1 MPSET
6 SDPGGPP
13 AACPAC
19 GETVPAG
26 ASFCP
31 DCGADLGDPTDA
43 AYCAECGE
51 AFDDDDR
58 FCSNCGASRSG
69 GGPAASERERRAT
82 EDSDDRDPSPSRSA
96 STPRESSRA
105 FRRRVQDH
113 LDAGWDIE
121 RDDGDRVVLVDRGI
135 GSVGVHILLFIF
147 TSGLGNLLYGWYHYS
162 KLAERRRLVRGDE
175 TSARAPS
182 SVEDTGR
189 METATAYV
197 LTALLLLIGGWIGVM
212 AATSGS
218 PPAALIGLA
227 FAGLGLGVAPPVRQ
241 RLDRRHGITKF
252 GRQKTVDHRIVR
264 PPESVDEPCVV
275 CGEAFQRGLVS
286 RRRDETVVAGVPVRT
301 HSIRHNH
308 YCVDCA
314 QSELFGDRIGAPSL
328 DEVADDASPFDAEF
342 AGIDGEDDEGAGGEG
357 ADDES
362 AGGEET
368 DRNGKV
374 DTAADDGESET
385 GGGDDASDDSTEETA
400 TDSVREATDPTE

>member
-1 MPSET
+1 MPSQT

-19 GETVPAG
+19 GEAVPAG

-31 DCGADLGDPTDA
+31 DCGTDLGDPSDP
-43 AYCAECGE
+43 AYCAACGE

-69 GGPAASERERRAT
+69 GGSAASERSSAASEASEAADT
-82 EDSDDRDPSPSRSA
+82 PQSRSA
-96 STPRESSRA
+96 SSPGESERA

-113 LDAGWDIE
+113 LDAGWDVE
-121 RDDGDRVVLVDRGI
+121 RDDGDRVLLVDRGI

-147 TSGLGNLLYGWYHYS
+147 TSGIGNLLYGWWHYS

-175 TSARAPS
+175 TPPRAPS
-182 SVEDTGR
+182 NAAGESRT
-189 METATAYV
+189 ETVAGYILIT
-197 LTALLLLIGGWIGVM
+197 LLLVIGGWIGFL

-227 FAGLGLGVAPPVRQ
+227 FIGLGLGVAPPVRR

-252 GRQKTVDHRIVR
+252 GRLKSVDHRVVR

-275 CGEAFQRGLVS
+275 CGEAFERGLVR

-308 YCVDCA
+308 YCADCA
-314 QSELFGDRIGAPSL
+314 RSELFGDRVGAPSL
-328 DEVADDASPFDAEF
+328 DDIAHDASPADGDSPRES
-342 AGIDGEDDEGAGGEG
+342 GEDAAEG
-357 ADDES
+357 
-362 AGGEET
+362 T
-368 DRNGKV
+368 
-374 DTAADDGESET
+374 TA
-385 GGGDDASDDSTEETA
+385 
-400 TDSVREATDPTE
+400 DSVREATDSTE